1 MKIIEKLSDMIE
13 EEIADA
19 KKYAKCALKYKD
31 ENPALARVFD
41 ELSRQ
46 EYNHMTILHNE
57 VVKLIEEHRRDNG
70 EPPVGMLAIYNHLHE
85 KHIEEAVDVRRMQDM
100 YSKG

>member
-1 MKIIEKLSDMIE
+1 MKIIEKLSRMIE
-13 EEIADA
+13 EEIADS
-19 KKYAKCALKYKD
+19 KKYATCALKYKD
-31 ENPALARVFD
+31 ERPALARVFD

-57 VVKLIEEHRRDNG
+57 VVKIIEEYRRGKG
-70 EPPVGMLAIYNHLHE
+70 EPPASMLAIYNYLHE
-85 KHIEEAVDVRRMQDM
+85 KHIEDAVDVKRMQDM